1 MDILVYADW
10 EGLNGPIMI
19 GILNV
24 VRTKGHGVFSF
35 EYSKEWIKEGKAQ
48 DLDPDLQ
55 FYAGPQYLGKDKPNF
70 GIFMDSSPDRWGKE
84 LMRRREAILAR
95 QQQRKPKAFFE
106 EDYLLGVYDLHRMGG
121 LRFKISSSYNFQHE
135 DQGLAAPPWT
145 SLRELEQASQE
156 FEKDLLQDQ
165 QALQWINMLI
175 APGASLGGAR
185 PKASVTD
192 EHGRLWIAKFPSV
205 KDTTNIGGWE
215 MLVADLALENG
226 INIAHSEIKRFN
238 SKYDTFLSRRFD
250 RTNDG
255 NRLHFASAMTLL
267 GKADGSDATTGA
279 SYLDMVQFIME
290 KGAAPNADLE
300 QLWRRIVFSIA
311 IKNTDDHLRNHG
323 FLLTES
329 GWQLS
334 PAYDINPI
342 HFGTGLSLNI
352 SSHDNALDFDLALS
366 VGEYFRLP
374 NSKAK
379 EIITQTK
386 KIVSKWAVLANKYQI
401 PRQEQEQMSPA
412 FELAMI

>member
-1 MDILVYADW
+1 
-10 EGLNGPIMI
+10 MI
-19 GILNV
+19 GTLNV

-35 EYSKEWIKEGKAQ
+35 KYNKEWIKNGKAQ
-48 DLDPDLQ
+48 GLDPDLQ
-55 FYAGPQYLGKDKPNF
+55 FYTGPQYLSKDKSNF

-95 QQQRKPKAFFE
+95 QQERKPKTLFE

-121 LRFKISSSYNFQHE
+121 LRFKISGSDNFQHE

-145 SLRELEQASQE
+145 SLRELEHASLE
-156 FEKDLLQDQ
+156 FENDMLQDE

-192 EHGRLWIAKFPSV
+192 EQGHLWIAKFPSV
-205 KDTTNIGGWE
+205 KDTTNVGAWE
-215 MLVADLALENG
+215 MLVAELAADNN
-226 INIAHSEIKRFN
+226 INIAQSIIKKFN
-238 SKYDTFLSRRFD
+238 SKYNTFLSKRFD

-267 GKADGSDATTGA
+267 GKADGADAMTGV
-279 SYLDMVQFIME
+279 SYLDVVQFIME
-290 KGAAPNADLE
+290 RGAAPNPDLE

-329 GWQLS
+329 GWRLS
-334 PAYDINPI
+334 PAYDINPVY
-342 HFGTGLSLNI
+342 FGTGLSLNI
-352 SSHDNALDFDLALS
+352 SSDDNSLDFDLALS
-366 VGEYFRLP
+366 VAEYFRLTG
-374 NSKAK
+374 SKARSIVTQAK
-379 EIITQTK
+379 ET
-386 KIVSKWAVLANKYQI
+386 VSKWTALANKYQI
-401 PRQEQEQMSPA
+401 PRQEQEQMSVA
-412 FELAMI
+412 FELATK